1 MADSKINW
9 IAVYTEK
16 IVPLLVS
23 GTFAIV
29 IWIAGLLFSM
39 ERRVTI
45 LEINQSHMRPAS
57 EMVSREEFGRL
68 ERAVIRNETV
78 LELRKKE

>member
-1 MADSKINW
+1 MTDEKINW
-9 IAVYTEK
+9 ITIYTEK

-23 GTFAIV
+23 GTFAVV

-39 ERRVTI
+39 ERRVTV
-45 LEINQSHMRPAS
+45 LEINQSHMKPAS
-57 EMVSREEFGRL
+57 EMVTREEFSRL

-78 LELRKKE
+78 LELKQKE